1 MNRLLLLIHIV
12 LLLISCSENDKGS
25 NKKVFRYNT
34 TNGISSL
41 DPAFARN
48 QDNIWAC
55 NLLYNGL
62 VQTDSN
68 LQIIPS
74 IATHWLVSDS
84 GKKYTFKLNRN
95 VYFHPSAVFKNGHGR
110 QVVAKDFEYSL
121 RRIYDTQTASPG
133 AWIFNDK
140 IKENGIYAVDD
151 STLVIELKFAF
162 PPFLGMLTM
171 PYCFVV
177 PKEAVDYYGRDFG
190 THPVGTGPFLFKEW
204 YDGVKLNLIKN
215 QNYFEFQ
222 DENRLPYLDAVSIS
236 FIQSK
241 QTDFLE
247 FTQGRLDMFNSI
259 ESSFKDELLTPEGTL
274 QPKYQGAFSLIKSPF
289 LNTEYLA
296 FNLSDNVN
304 SITKDIH
311 FRRAL
316 NYAID
321 RKTMMRFLRN
331 NIGEPALSGFI
342 PKGLPGYSDTV
353 YYPFNLAKAKEEL
366 NKSEY
371 VKGTALTLYTT
382 NDYQDLCL
390 YIQKQA
396 AAIGITIKV
405 ETLPSSLIKT
415 EKSQGKLAFFRASW
429 IADYPDA
436 ENYLSC
442 FLSSNKAPN
451 GPNYTFFDNS
461 LYDKLYSTSLNEI
474 DVEKRI
480 QLFKRMNQLLMENAV
495 VLPLFYDQSLRL
507 YQNSISGIYTDALN
521 SLNLKYVQKN

>member
-1 MNRLLLLIHIV
+1 MNRLLLLIHII
-12 LLLISCSENDKGS
+12 LLLISCSDGKKNSD
-25 NKKVFRYNT
+25 KKVFRYNT

-55 NLLYNGL
+55 NLLFNGL

-68 LQIIPS
+68 LQIKPA
-74 IATHWLVSDS
+74 IATHWLISDS
-84 GKKYTFKLNRN
+84 GKKYTFNINRN
-95 VYFHPSAVFKNGHGR
+95 VYFHNNEVFKNGQGR
-110 QVVAKDFEYSL
+110 QVIAQDFAYSL
-121 RRIYDTQTASPG
+121 NRIIDAKTASPG

-140 IKENGIYAVDD
+140 ITENGIYAVDD

-177 PKEAVDYYGRDFG
+177 PHEAIDKWGRDFG
-190 THPVGTGPFLFKEW
+190 THPVGTGPFVFKEW
-204 YDGVKLNLIKN
+204 FDGVKLNLLKN
-215 QNYFEFQ
+215 NNYFEF
-222 DENRLPYLDAVSIS
+222 DESHQLPYVEAVSIS

-241 QTDFLE
+241 QTEFLE

-259 ESSFKDELLTPEGTL
+259 ESSFKDELLTAEGTL
-274 QPKYQGAFSLIKSPF
+274 QPKYYGAFALIKAPF

-296 FNLSDNVN
+296 FNLGN
-304 SITKDIH
+304 SPNSLSNDIH
-311 FRRAL
+311 FRKAL
-316 NYAID
+316 HLAID
-321 RKTMMRFLRN
+321 RKTMMHFLRN
-331 NIGEPALSGFI
+331 NVGEPALAGFL
-342 PKGLPGYSDTV
+342 PKGLPGFEDTIF
-353 YYPFNLAKAKEEL
+353 YPLNLEKAQLEL
-366 NKSEY
+366 DQSSYK
-371 VKGTALTLYTT
+371 KGDFITLHTT
-382 NDYQDLCL
+382 KDYQDLCL
-390 YIQKQA
+390 FIQKQA
-396 AAIGITIKV
+396 ASIGIVIKV
-405 ETLPSSLIKT
+405 ENLPSSMIKT

-461 LYDKLYSTSLNEI
+461 YYDQLYKESLNEN
-474 DVEKRI
+474 DVEKRMAI
-480 QLFKRMNQLLMENAV
+480 FKKMNRLLMENAV

-507 YQNSISGIYTDALN
+507 YQNNISGIYSDALN
-521 SLNLKYVQKN
+521 SLNLKYVQKK

>member
-1 MNRLLLLIHIV
+1 MNRLLLLIHII
-12 LLLISCSENDKGS
+12 LLLISCNGDKNNS
-25 NKKVFRYNT
+25 NKKVFKYNT

-55 NLLYNGL
+55 HLLYNGL

-68 LQIIPS
+68 LQIKPA
-74 IATHWLVSDS
+74 IAKHWLISDS
-84 GKKYTFKLNRN
+84 GKKYTFILNRN
-95 VYFHPSAVFKNGHGR
+95 VYFHDNEVFKNGQGR
-110 QVVAKDFEYSL
+110 QVIAADFAYSL
-121 RRIYDTQTASPG
+121 NRIHNAKTASPG

-140 IKENGIYAVDD
+140 IGENGIYAVDD
-151 STLVIELKFAF
+151 TTLVIELQFPF

-177 PKEAVDYYGRDFG
+177 PHEAIDKWGRDFG
-190 THPVGTGPFLFKEW
+190 THPLGTGPFVFKEW
-204 YDGVKLNLIKN
+204 YDGVKLNLLKN
-215 QNYFEFQ
+215 EKYFEF
-222 DENRLPYLDAVSIS
+222 EHSERLPFVDAVSIS

-241 QTDFLE
+241 QTEFLE

-259 ESSFKDELLTPEGTL
+259 ESSFKDELLTAEGTL

-296 FNLSDNVN
+296 FNLGN
-304 SITKDIH
+304 SPTELTKDIH
-311 FRRAL
+311 FRKAL

-321 RKTMMRFLRN
+321 RKKMMRFLRN
-331 NIGEPALSGFI
+331 NLGEPALAGFI
-342 PKGLPGYSDTV
+342 PRGLPGFFDTIFYPYNLETAKLELEKSD
-353 YYPFNLAKAKEEL
+353 YR
-366 NKSEY
+366 
-371 VKGTALTLYTT
+371 KGAHLTLHTT
-382 NDYQDLCL
+382 KDYQDLCL

-396 AAIGITIKV
+396 ALIGISIKV

-451 GPNYTFFDNS
+451 GPNYTFYDNNEYDQ
-461 LYDKLYSTSLNEI
+461 LYKTSLNENDI
-474 DVEKRI
+474 DKRI
-480 QLFKRMNQLLMENAV
+480 LIFQKMNQILMKNAV

-507 YQNSISGIYTDALN
+507 YQNNISGVYTDALN
-521 SLNLKYVQKN
+521 SLNIKYIQKR